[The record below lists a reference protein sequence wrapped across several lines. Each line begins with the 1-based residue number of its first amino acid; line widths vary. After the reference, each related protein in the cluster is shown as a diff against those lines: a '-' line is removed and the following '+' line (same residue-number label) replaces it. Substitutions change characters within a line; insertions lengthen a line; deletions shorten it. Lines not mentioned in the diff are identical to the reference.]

1 MVEQNKE
8 LGVIASEISSNL
20 RKLISS
26 LPSGERLSSIEYN
39 HDQAEWTAAS
49 SRWSE
54 EEISSMSRLSYLNPE
69 GESVTP
75 SGAWVTVGKA
85 TGASI
90 GEAIK
95 NLVEDRAK

>member
-26 LPSGERLSSIEYN
+26 LPNGERLSLIEYN
-39 HDQAEWTAAS
+39 HDKAEWSASS
-49 SRWSE
+49 SRWIE
-54 EEISSMSRLSYLNPE
+54 GEISLMSRLSYLGRE
-69 GESVTP
+69 GEPFAPT
-75 SGAWVTVGKA
+75 GAWVTVGNAK
-85 TGASI
+85 GASI

-95 NLVEDRAK
+95 NLVEDRTK